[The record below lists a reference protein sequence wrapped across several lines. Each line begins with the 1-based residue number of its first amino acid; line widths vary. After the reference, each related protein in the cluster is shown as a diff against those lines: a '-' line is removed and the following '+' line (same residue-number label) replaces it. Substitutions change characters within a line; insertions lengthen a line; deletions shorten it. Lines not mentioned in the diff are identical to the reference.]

1 MACWTRNQTF
11 KWYYQWFKK
20 TRFIQSKSNNSKF
33 GFFCFSLA
41 NDGRT
46 NETIL
51 QELSEKHKQKLADEK
66 SKFQDLTS
74 ILDDYK
80 VKI

>member
-1 MACWTRNQTF
+1 ML
-11 KWYYQWFKK
+11 KIVY
-20 TRFIQSKSNNSKF
+20 FIVGTDSRS
-33 GFFCFSLA
+33 
-41 NDGRT
+41 

-51 QELSEKHKQKLADEK
+51 QELSEKHQQKLADEK

-80 VKI
+80 VNLNMKINALFHLIIL